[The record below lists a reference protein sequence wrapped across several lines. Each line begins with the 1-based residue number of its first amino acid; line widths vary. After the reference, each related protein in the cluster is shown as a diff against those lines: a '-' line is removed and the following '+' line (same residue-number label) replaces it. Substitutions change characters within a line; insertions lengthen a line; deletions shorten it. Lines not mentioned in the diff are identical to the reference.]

1 MRLDVL
7 NHGYRPGTRLLF
19 AVIRLFSGRPVP
31 DAAKLVF
38 YRPDFYGSRA
48 KEFTH
53 EAMRGPSAWSVAD
66 RELMAAYVSKVN
78 DSAFCIGAH
87 SATAGQAY
95 QDGAKVQAVLADLDS
110 APIEDGLRA
119 TLRML
124 GTLTREGKVGAG
136 DMRQVLSA
144 GVSREQ
150 VEDALAVCA
159 AFNTTGRL
167 ADAFGFQVLSPEGF
181 EAGAR
186 YLLKRG
192 YR

>member
-1 MRLDVL
+1 MRLEVL
-7 NHGYRPGTRLLF
+7 NRGYGPGTRLLF
-19 AVIRLFSGRPVP
+19 ALIRLFSRQPVP
-31 DAAKLVF
+31 DAARLVF

-53 EAMRGPSAWSVAD
+53 EAMRGPSAWPVAD

-78 DSAFCIGAH
+78 ESAFCVGAH
-87 SATAGQAY
+87 TATAGQAY

-110 APIEDGLRA
+110 APLSGGLRA

-124 GTLTREGKVGAG
+124 GKLTREGKVGSG
-136 DMRQVLSA
+136 DMREVLSA
-144 GVSREQ
+144 GISRQQ

-159 AFNTTGRL
+159 AFNTTNRL
-167 ADAFGFQVLSPEGF
+167 ADAFGFEMLSPESF
-181 EAGAR
+181 EAGAK

>member
-7 NHGYRPGTRLLF
+7 NRGYSPGTRLLF
-19 AVIRLFSGRPVP
+19 ALIRLFSRQPVP

-53 EAMRGPSAWSVAD
+53 EAMRGPSAWSVGD
-66 RELMAAYVSKVN
+66 RELMAAYVSQVN
-78 DSAFCIGAH
+78 ESAFCIGAH
-87 SATAGQAY
+87 SATARQAY
-95 QDGAKVQAVLADLDS
+95 QDGPKVAAVLADLES
-110 APIEDGLRA
+110 APVGDGLRA

-124 GTLTREGKVGAG
+124 GKLTREGTVDAG
-136 DMRQVLSA
+136 DVRRVLSA
-144 GVSREQ
+144 GVSRQQ

-167 ADAFGFQVLSPEGF
+167 ADAFGFQVLSPEAF

-186 YLLKRG
+186 FLLKRG

>member
-1 MRLDVL
+1 MRLEVL
-7 NHGYRPGTRLLF
+7 NHGYRPGTKLLF
-19 AVIRLFSGRPVP
+19 AVIRLVTRQPVP
-31 DAAKLVF
+31 DAARLVF
-38 YRPDFYGSRA
+38 YRPDFYGARA

-66 RELMAAYVSKVN
+66 RELMAAYVSTVLG
-78 DSAFCIGAH
+78 SAFCVGAH
-87 SATAGQAY
+87 TATARQAF
-95 QDGAKVQAVLADLDS
+95 QDGPKVAAVLADLES
-110 APIEDGLRA
+110 APVEEPLRA

-124 GTLTREGKVGAG
+124 GKLTSRGSLTAL
-136 DMRQVLSA
+136 DMRPVLDA

-159 AFNTTGRL
+159 AFNTTARL
-167 ADAFGFQVLSPEGF
+167 ADAFGFEVLSPEGF
-181 EAGAR
+181 EAGAK

>member
-1 MRLDVL
+1 MRPDVL
-7 NHGYRPGTRLLF
+7 NHGYGPGTKLLF
-19 AVIRLFSGRPVP
+19 ALIRLFSRHPVP

-53 EAMRGPSAWSVAD
+53 EAMRGPSAWSVGD
-66 RELMAAYVSKVN
+66 RELMAAYVSQAN
-78 DSAFCIGAH
+78 ESAFCIGAH
-87 SATAGQAY
+87 SATALQAY
-95 QDGAKVQAVLADLDS
+95 QDGPKVAAVLADLES
-110 APIEDGLRA
+110 APVEDGLRA

-124 GTLTREGKVGAG
+124 GKLTREGKVGAE

-144 GVSREQ
+144 GVSRQQ

-159 AFNTTGRL
+159 AFNTTNRL
-167 ADAFGFQVLSPEGF
+167 ADAFGFEMLSTEGF
-181 EAGAR
+181 EAGAK